1 MGDPDTVF
9 VQQAPSGD
17 ANAVLTLMQPWD
29 PIVWHIAHN
38 YFLKGTQR
46 EDLVQEGRIG
56 FFKAIREY
64 REDKAA
70 SFRSFAVL
78 CVRSEMISAIKK
90 ASRRKHDPLNTSLS
104 LDNPRPNTPFHEFPN
119 KTAYDW
125 IRVRTQGDPLQH
137 LLEQEAW
144 GTFETGMAQVLT
156 PLEREVLLRHVDGQT
171 DETMASGLESYP
183 QIHRQRLAT
192 GEGKSLSVFANLIPR
207 QSKLPQ
213 TLQTCFTCPAQGN
226 LCPRRFKSRR
236 KSPHFEFDLKLLRFF
251 LVFLGNPPCATEGS
265 RKASPRRSSEP

>member
-17 ANAVLTLMQPWD
+17 ANAMLMLMQPWD

-70 SFRSFAVL
+70 SFRSVAVL
-78 CVRSEMISAIKK
+78 CIRSEMISAIKK
-90 ASRRKHDPLNTSLS
+90 ASRWKHDSLNTSLS

-119 KTAYDW
+119 KTVYDW
-125 IRVRTQGDPLQH
+125 IRVQTQGDPLQH

-144 GTFETGMAQVLT
+144 GLSRQAW
-156 PLEREVLLRHVDGQT
+156 RKCLRPWNARCCSDTWT
-171 DETMASGLESYP
+171 D
-183 QIHRQRLAT
+183 
-192 GEGKSLSVFANLIPR
+192 
-207 QSKLPQ
+207 
-213 TLQTCFTCPAQGN
+213 
-226 LCPRRFKSRR
+226 RRMKRW
-236 KSPHFEFDLKLLRFF
+236 LR
-251 LVFLGNPPCATEGS
+251 P
-265 RKASPRRSSEP
+265 